1 MDLQKTI
8 GQLRKN
14 GHKVTPQRTVIIQTV
29 LESSEMLT
37 PAALYEKVKK
47 ADPGIGEVTVY
58 RTLNMLQSM
67 GMVCVIQTEDNTHS
81 YIGCPPVHHDHL
93 VCSGCGKVINF
104 THCNLGLL
112 EKRLAAETGF
122 SIADHRLDFYG
133 RCGECGVR
141 TQKSSACGRQKSKE
155 NIKEPK

>member
-1 MDLQKTI
+1 MDLQETI
-8 GQLRKN
+8 AQLRKN

-29 LESSEMLT
+29 LESSELLT

-47 ADPGIGEVTVY
+47 TDPGIGEVTVY
-58 RTLNMLQSM
+58 RTLNILQSM

-93 VCSGCGKVINF
+93 VCSDCGKVINF

-122 SIADHRLDFYG
+122 NIADHRLDFYG
-133 RCGECGVR
+133 RCGECGGIS
-141 TQKSSACGRQKSKE
+141 QKSSVCSGHKSK
-155 NIKEPK
+155 